1 MEQIKDI
8 EDDEQLPEN
17 KEYLMEFYTK
27 AMFKLLKNI
36 ALLNTTKKDS
46 TIIRDFEKTIDNL
59 FDSNEQKANEF
70 INVKENL
77 LPQLQTS
84 SVVKQNNAFVSR
96 HIDFNPISTFNN
108 NLKAG
113 DINPLTRNTLKR
125 ILNINTKF
133 RNNYTTTHS
142 TNFIFDLPSTV
153 KKVVRMKLVDSNFPE
168 MVYTV
173 SDKLGSN
180 SFTIDTDPHF
190 PGAPFTITIPNG
202 SYSSDGIV
210 DAINLELSTMAAPMN
225 TTLSYDENTG
235 RMTFAHNSPPIKII
249 IDFSY
254 TANNCPQLPS
264 NIYKDQLTLG
274 WLLGFRGDY
283 ILPIES
289 TRRKRFPCN
298 LEKDQR
304 NILFKYEGASKYIGE
319 SYLLLTELIIF

>member
-1 MEQIKDI
+1 M
-8 EDDEQLPEN
+8 
-17 KEYLMEFYTK
+17 
-27 AMFKLLKNI
+27 
-36 ALLNTTKKDS
+36 
-46 TIIRDFEKTIDNL
+46 R
-59 FDSNEQKANEF
+59 
-70 INVKENL
+70 
-77 LPQLQTS
+77 
-84 SVVKQNNAFVSR
+84 
-96 HIDFNPISTFNN
+96 
-108 NLKAG
+108 
-113 DINPLTRNTLKR
+113 
-125 ILNINTKF
+125 
-133 RNNYTTTHS
+133 
-142 TNFIFDLPSTV
+142 
-153 KKVVRMKLVDSNFPE
+153 LVDSNFPE

-180 SFTIDTDPHF
+180 SFTIDTEPHF

-274 WLLGFRGDY
+274 WLLGFRGGY

-289 TRRKRFPCN
+289 TRVKYFPCN
-298 LEKDQR
+298 VEKDQR
-304 NILFKYEGASKYIGE
+304 NISFKYEGASTYTGE
-319 SYLLLTELIIF
+319 SLFAPHGANYFLVAINDFQNNHDSTFISPFQCKQLLIIIF